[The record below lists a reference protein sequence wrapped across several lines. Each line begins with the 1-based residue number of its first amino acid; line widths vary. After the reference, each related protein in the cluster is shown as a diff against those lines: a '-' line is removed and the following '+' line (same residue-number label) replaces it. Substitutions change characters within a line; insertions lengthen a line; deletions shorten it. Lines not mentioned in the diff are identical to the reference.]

1 MVLTTLLIINTEA
14 AYGKR
19 DETAASPHSSI
30 HQLHFEYVN
39 GEVFVPVK
47 INGNIYDFLFDTG
60 APTVVGQDLVKELD
74 LEPTG
79 VINASDGKGRMK
91 PEYTYNLA
99 RMEIADVEIAQIKCL
114 SINTEGV
121 SSTIC
126 RKVDGIIGADLMQ
139 KYCWQLNFSDSTLI
153 FSSES
158 LLPPKDA
165 IAVHFEPSASFS
177 PFIMMKYGDS
187 SFYAEFDSGSNNPL
201 TFSDSIYLNNR
212 KAMKKKYITVYGGV
226 EQSIYGRIYTKELRA
241 ILDTISMGEIVFTD
255 VFAKMRDTRNE
266 LPTIGTSF
274 MRNYDI
280 TIDWRK
286 QRIYLKQISKN
297 ADDRFTSSFGLS
309 FSVTDSGLYVGLLWQ
324 NSEAEKRGIRLG
336 DRVMRIN
343 GQKVANCTPAMYCE
357 LTRRL
362 RQCKKI
368 DIALMDK
375 SGKWSEH
382 RLNRKVLVSER

>member
-1 MVLTTLLIINTEA
+1 MLAMRLIINTGA
-14 AYGKR
+14 AYAER
-19 DETAASPHSSI
+19 DEKAAPPYSSI

-39 GEVFVPVK
+39 GEIFVPVK

-60 APTVVGQDLVKELD
+60 APTVVSQDLVKELD
-74 LEPTG
+74 LEATG
-79 VINASDGKGRMK
+79 VINASDGKGHVK
-91 PEYTYNLA
+91 PEYTYNLTK
-99 RMEIADVEIAQIKCL
+99 MEIADVEMDHVKCL

-126 RKVDGIIGADLMQ
+126 SKVDGIIGADLMQ
-139 KYCWQLNFSDSTLI
+139 KYCWQLNFSDSMLV

-158 LLPPKDA
+158 LLPPKEA
-165 IAVHFEPSASFS
+165 IAVHFEQSANYS
-177 PFIMMKYGDS
+177 PFVMMKYGDS

-201 TFSDSIYLNNR
+201 TFSDSIYLTNR
-212 KAMKKKYITVYGGV
+212 KAMKKKYVTVYGGV
-226 EQSIYGRIYTKELRA
+226 EQSVYGRIYTNELRA
-241 ILDTISMGEIVFTD
+241 ILDTISMDGIIFTD

-280 TIDWRK
+280 TIDWK
-286 QRIYLKQISKN
+286 QQMIYLKQISKN
-297 ADDRFTSSFGLS
+297 ADDRFTNSFGLS
-309 FSVTDSGLYVGLLWQ
+309 FSVIDSGLYVGLLWK

-336 DRVMRIN
+336 DQVMRIN
-343 GQKVANCTPAMYCE
+343 GQKVATCTPAMYCE
-357 LTRRL
+357 LTRQL

-368 DIALMDK
+368 DITLRDK

-382 RLNRKVLVSER
+382 RLNRKVLVPER